1 MASSPQ
7 PTTPA
12 GDLPHNAYAVPAV
25 DLPPTIEELIGFPW
39 VDAVLQIPTQKFGL
53 NWATQT
59 FGEVWQTVMPFLR
72 AVVTKRM
79 RKSKSKPQRWVMV
92 VDYDKSQIKREA
104 QYLYDRFEDKDYL
117 KDFLKPKL
125 PVAPPVV
132 APSSEDSAVP
142 GDAGDKD
149 ATVQPPTPSADGA
162 AATKVASSSTP
173 GSAPSK
179 PPAPKRRR
187 GRPKSAAK
195 RGKAPKHAAHDSDS
209 ADTVSESDSES
220 DSETEQPI
228 TAAADVESDDSDD
241 GDFDWTYQGPNPDA
255 PRTDAEAEATNGT
268 SNFKIRSRLTNIP
281 IIPLNNCLAVSPYF
295 F

>member
-1 MASSPQ
+1 MASSSQ

-12 GDLPHNAYAVPAV
+12 GDLPYDAYAVPAV
-25 DLPPTIEELIGFPW
+25 DLPPTIEQLIGFPW
-39 VDAVLQIPTQKFGL
+39 VDAVLQIPTQEFGSK
-53 NWATQT
+53 WAAQT
-59 FGEVWQTVMPFLR
+59 FGEDWQTTMPFLR
-72 AVVTKRM
+72 AVVKKKM
-79 RKSKSKPQRWVMV
+79 RQSKTKPQRWVV
-92 VDYDKSQIKREA
+92 FVEYDNSQIKREV
-104 QYLYDRFEDKDYL
+104 QYLYDRLADKEYL

-125 PVAPPVV
+125 PVAPAEV
-132 APSSEDSAVP
+132 AGPPEDAAVP
-142 GDAGDKD
+142 VDAGDAD
-149 ATVQPPTPSADGA
+149 QPVQPPTPSADAA
-162 AATKVASSSTP
+162 AATKVASSSPP

-179 PPAPKRRR
+179 PSAQKRRR

-195 RGKAPKHAAHDSDS
+195 RSKAPKHAAHDSDS

-241 GDFDWTYQGPNPDA
+241 GDFDWTDEGPDPDA

-268 SNFKIRSRLTNIP
+268 SNFEICSRLAHIP
-281 IIPLNNCLAVSPYF
+281 IIPLKNRLAVSPYF